1 MSEIRDEYHTLNE
14 LYEHR
19 SALFCVLANQ
29 NRNLAWKTKW
39 DTEGE
44 ILEEGWFVAGIN
56 FPGRQ
61 FETLKPFPG
70 GCQITYHLAEKYWDH
85 LRCREA
91 ARSEWDRNSGPV
103 ETYYR
108 LMKIAGEI

>member
-29 NRNLAWKTKW
+29 NKGIAWKTKW

-44 ILEEGWFVAGIN
+44 LFEDGWFVAGIN
-56 FPGRQ
+56 
-61 FETLKPFPG
+61 FPG
-70 GCQITYHLAEKYWDH
+70 GCQITYHLAMKYWVP
-85 LRCREA
+85 LNCREA
-91 ARSEWDRNSGPV
+91 ARSEWDRKSGPM
-103 ETYYR
+103 ETYNR
-108 LMKIAGEI
+108 LMELALGL